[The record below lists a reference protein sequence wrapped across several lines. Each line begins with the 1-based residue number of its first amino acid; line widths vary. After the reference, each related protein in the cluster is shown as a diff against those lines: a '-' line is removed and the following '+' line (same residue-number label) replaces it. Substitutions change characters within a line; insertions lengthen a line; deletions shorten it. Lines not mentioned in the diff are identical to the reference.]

1 MARDFSNLL
10 EQLRQGS
17 IKELTVEADEF
28 PAFQPIYM
36 KYEQRKRIIG
46 KAQKNGKVVYHFEG
60 DENGKS

>member
-17 IKELTVEADEF
+17 IKELVVESDEF
-28 PAFQPIYM
+28 PDFQPIYM

-46 KAQKNGKVVYHFEG
+46 QAQRNGKVVYHFES